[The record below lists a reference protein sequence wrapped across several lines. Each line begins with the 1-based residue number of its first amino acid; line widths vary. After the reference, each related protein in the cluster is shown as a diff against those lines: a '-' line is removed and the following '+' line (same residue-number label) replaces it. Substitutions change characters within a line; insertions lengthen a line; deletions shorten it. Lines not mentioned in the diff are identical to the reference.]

1 MNPVNDNQ
9 IMRELKTEAA
19 KWIMKTFPDRMGGV
33 GVDEIEVRN
42 QLNTEADH
50 WVQYNFDQRRQGKE
64 GTPSPDFYLEAEGK
78 PENVPNEWTK
88 GTDFPP
94 MSGDDC

>member
-1 MNPVNDNQ
+1 MNEDQVL
-9 IMRELKTEAA
+9 RGLKTEAA
-19 KWIMKTFPDRMGGV
+19 KWIVKTFPDRMGGV

-50 WVQYNFDQRRQGKE
+50 WVQYNLKQRLEGKE

-78 PENVPNEWTK
+78 PKNVPNEWTK